1 MELSLHLS
9 SPVTK
14 WSESRRNS
22 GHPWKQIFFLC
33 ALTLTLCI
41 VAGASALL
49 LAQNPAPAP
58 QGTGESV
65 VDASGIIPFLEQTLA
80 WYRQMTVDK
89 QIANDPTEVAMVSD
103 NRQLESQIVRLSFD
117 FARAEADAL
126 TSKPASNQV
135 PAQNG
140 GTQQQ
145 ALLKAEDEAD
155 QEVKKA
161 ESELNSLKQK
171 VASATGRQRELLQS
185 QIVGVQGEL
194 DLEKTRKDA
203 IHSMVEF
210 VAGAGGGQAGGLRG
224 QIDALAASVPTIAA
238 AGTAGGNQPNAKDQN
253 GTSTEDTASEPTGIW
268 GLGGQVFGISHKL
281 SAINGAITQTQALE
295 KASSDLRT
303 PLANR
308 LGVLTQQAD
317 QLDKQ
322 SDSGSTDKN
331 PSTLA
336 QQRQKV
342 DALTTE
348 FKQLAAIA
356 IPLSKQSI
364 LLGLY
369 EKSLEN
375 WHSEVRSD
383 LKGLLGRLVTRLAVL
398 GVFIGLVLIFA
409 EIGKRTI
416 YRYVHEPH
424 RRYRFLLLRKIAIT
438 FAIIVIVALGFASRL
453 ESAVTYAGLLTAG
466 IAVALQNVIVA
477 VVGYFFLIGRYGIRV
492 GDRVQISG
500 VTGEVVDIGLVRMQ
514 VMELGGSAADTPTGR
529 VVAFS
534 NSVVFQ
540 PTAGIFRQ
548 IPGTDFVWHEVSL
561 TLAPD
566 SDFKEVRERLLHAV
580 EGVLADYGEELE
592 RQSRAMQRNLL
603 AVPEGALK
611 PSAHLRLTPS
621 SLEALIRFPV
631 DLPHAGEIDE
641 RVTHELLREV
651 DQEPKLKLAS
661 SAPISLRTAAS
672 AG

>member
-1 MELSLHLS
+1 MHPFLPIAKGL
-9 SPVTK
+9 K
-14 WSESRRNS
+14 WRRNP
-22 GHPWKQIFFLC
+22 GRARNEILC
-33 ALTLTLCI
+33 ALTLI
-41 VAGASALL
+41 VCAVVGAGALVH
-49 LAQNPAPAP
+49 AQDPTPATQDTARAVLD
-58 QGTGESV
+58 GSRV
-65 VDASGIIPFLEQTLA
+65 IPFLDQTLT

-89 QIANDPTEVAMVSD
+89 QIANDPSELAMVSD
-103 NRQLESQIVRLSFD
+103 NRQLEIQIVRLSFD

-126 TSKPASNQV
+126 ASSPASSEVQ
-135 PAQNG
+135 AQSG
-140 GTQQQ
+140 GTPQQQ
-145 ALLKAEDEAD
+145 ALLKAEDAAD
-155 QEVKKA
+155 REVNKA

-171 VASATGRQRELLQS
+171 LATASGRQRELLQS
-185 QIVGVQGEL
+185 QIVDMQGQL
-194 DLEKTRKDA
+194 DLQKTRKDA
-203 IHSMVEF
+203 IHSMAEF
-210 VAGAGGGQAGGLRG
+210 VAGAGGGMAGGLRG
-224 QIDALAASVPTIAA
+224 QIDALAASVPGIAA
-238 AGTAGGNQPNAKDQN
+238 AGSPGANQANAKDQSN
-253 GTSTEDTASEPTGIW
+253 ANIEAAASEPTGIW
-268 GLGGQVFGISHKL
+268 GLGEQVFGISHKL
-281 SAINGAITQTQALE
+281 STINTAITQTQALE

-308 LGVLTQQAD
+308 LRALTRQADELDNQPGSQATEKNASTLTQQR
-317 QLDKQ
+317 
-322 SDSGSTDKN
+322 
-331 PSTLA
+331 
-336 QQRQKV
+336 QQV
-342 DALTTE
+342 DALTAE

-364 LLGLY
+364 LFGLY

-375 WHSEVRSD
+375 WHSEVKGD
-383 LKGLLGRLVTRLAVL
+383 LKGLLGRLLTRLVVL
-398 GVFIGLVLIFA
+398 GVFIGLVLILA
-409 EIGKRTI
+409 EIAKRTI

-424 RRYRFLLLRKIAIT
+424 RRYQFLLLRKIALA
-438 FAIIVIVALGFASRL
+438 FAIITIVALGFASRL
-453 ESAVTYAGLLTAG
+453 DSAVTYAGLLTAG

-477 VVGYFFLIGRYGIRV
+477 MVGYFFLIGRYGIRV

-566 SDFKEVRERLLHAV
+566 SDFKATRERLLHAV
-580 EGVLADYGEELE
+580 ESVLADYGEELE
-592 RQSRAMQRNLL
+592 RQNRAMERNLF

-621 SLEALIRFPV
+621 ALEALIRFPV
-631 DLPHAGEIDE
+631 DLRHAGEIDE
-641 RVTHELLREV
+641 RITRELLKAV
-651 DQEPKLKLAS
+651 DQEPKLRLAS
-661 SAPISLRTAAS
+661 SAPISLRTAAG